1 MSRVVIPGGVDDL
14 DVRFGQPA
22 ELGQQESLA
31 LEGPAASVKE
41 VAGDQH
47 RVHLLADSG
56 VHAPGKGLACS
67 MPQAIP
73 HVVRPTGEGGV
84 EVDIRD
90 VDETQRATRGY
101 G

>member
-1 MSRVVIPGGVDDL
+1 MIPGGVDDL
-14 DVRFGQPA
+14 DARLGQPA

-31 LEGPAASVKE
+31 FEGKAASVEE

-47 RVHLLADSG
+47 RVHLLADGG

-67 MPQAIP
+67 MPQAIA
-73 HVVRPTGEGGV
+73 HLVRPAGEGGV